1 MASRNDNKK
10 FAGLLLVTKAA
21 PLADL
26 DILTRTYQ
34 AVGLDFLRK
43 LLLPLQEV
51 RSLRGVRPVENPE
64 ELATFGLSIWARLV
78 DVPEVARSE
87 ELCTIVPL
95 LLKVVR
101 SGGVR
106 QALAA
111 MHTQSAQEVEAL
123 DLKTV
128 GEALRCVLAAAAA
141 DPGAGRVA
149 LESGAVRTTTD
160 LWARVASR
168 QRADRQTELELLAAQ
183 LLDALLRR
191 QPDPEHVFVENEDAL
206 VRAVPLLAAALH
218 CHNLESKDETLL
230 QLISLSALERF
241 VALSGVTRSKSFRQQ
256 LIASASSWATELQR
270 GLLQVLQSRSG
281 PAQRACALQL
291 TAGTLRLLGP
301 RWAVED
307 GPDFVQLAAIVARV
321 ETGVLLLDALA
332 DSAAVLVPDPSAS
345 RSAGEAVGPRLDSEA
360 SEPPTPGPAPRPGDT
375 QRLLASVTV
384 PESMPWRAGPAVPA
398 RERAA
403 GLLPVCFEVLE
414 GAIEALAEAEDPDLP
429 GVEPFEPRVALAVL
443 RTVEEAADSVLQF
456 LEQVAGAEGDGDAVR
471 ESLAVASVRLLGR
484 FLVECPL
491 AFGDRVRRLLPFL
504 LSCGADRAGD
514 DGAAVG
520 QGTVFLLPVLVQV
533 TEKPPAAGP
542 ETTLPVAEAPGVPE
556 PERDAWLRAL
566 AAPPALLP
574 LLAYG
579 RRCALCALRAVTDEA
594 MHRADVALLHASQ
607 VLAAVLESAR
617 AGEPGA
623 GEAAALRALLEAA
636 RLLLKER
643 GPRSMGPLLDPGGH
657 RLRRLPGLRDAA
669 CHSAAIVAFLDASDA
684 PAGAVD
690 FDPGTRAHA
699 LAERVRGLF

>member
-1 MASRNDNKK
+1 MVAIVV
-10 FAGLLLVTKAA
+10 VT
-21 PLADL
+21 
-26 DILTRTYQ
+26 I
-34 AVGLDFLRK
+34 
-43 LLLPLQEV
+43 
-51 RSLRGVRPVENPE
+51 RGNWPV
-64 ELATFGLSIWARLV
+64 S
-78 DVPEVARSE
+78 
-87 ELCTIVPL
+87 
-95 LLKVVR
+95 LKVNPPFH
-101 SGGVR
+101 SPSHH
-106 QALAA
+106 A
-111 MHTQSAQEVEAL
+111 
-123 DLKTV
+123 
-128 GEALRCVLAAAAA
+128 
-141 DPGAGRVA
+141 
-149 LESGAVRTTTD
+149 
-160 LWARVASR
+160 
-168 QRADRQTELELLAAQ
+168 
-183 LLDALLRR
+183 
-191 QPDPEHVFVENEDAL
+191 
-206 VRAVPLLAAALH
+206 
-218 CHNLESKDETLL
+218 
-230 QLISLSALERF
+230 
-241 VALSGVTRSKSFRQQ
+241 
-256 LIASASSWATELQR
+256 ASASSWATELRR

-504 LSCGADRAGD
+504 LSCGADRAAD

-542 ETTLPVAEAPGVPE
+542 ETTLPVAEAPGVPK

-594 MHRADVALLHASQ
+594 MHHADVALLHASQ

-643 GPRSMGPLLDPGGH
+643 GPRSMGPLLTLAVTACAGWACIRAARAGAAPPPQEALALVTPGLAALGADGDLAESCCH
-657 RLRRLPGLRDAA
+657 ALARALDGELPGLRDAA
-669 CHSAAIVAFLDASDA
+669 RHSAAIVAFLDASDA